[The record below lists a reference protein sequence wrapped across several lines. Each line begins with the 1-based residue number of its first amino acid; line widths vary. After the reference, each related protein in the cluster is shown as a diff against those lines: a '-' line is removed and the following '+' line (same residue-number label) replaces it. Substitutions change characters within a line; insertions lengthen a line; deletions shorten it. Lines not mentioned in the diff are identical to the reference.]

1 MKVQRIEPGTK
12 VPVRLTHEQRD
23 LILDHT
29 LAGRDLTDR
38 LRVAEADGKRIV
50 VQYDLDDLDEL
61 LGYIAAEAN
70 HSKDKKLQKKLYGLF
85 DLLRRI
91 EDSYTDQD

>member
-1 MKVQRIEPGTK
+1 MMVQRIKPGTK

-29 LAGRDLTDR
+29 FAGRGLTDR
-38 LRVAEADGKRIV
+38 LRVGEADGKKIV
-50 VQYDLDDLDEL
+50 VYYDLDNLDEL

-70 HSKDKKLQKKLYGLF
+70 HSKDKKLQKKLYDLV
-85 DLLRRI
+85 DLLTKV